1 MSKQG
6 MRSKISILFVVP
18 GYSLGGTTSSLVSL
32 LSSDFIKNYDID
44 VYAISKRDYCPS
56 VLVPYDIGLNELT
69 TIYYSDF
76 SSLKAVDR
84 IKYLYVKLLK
94 RIPSIARLTEQWI
107 VNKTIRTIERKKHY
121 DFVVAFQE
129 GNATRFTSHFA
140 CKKKVAWIHCD
151 YAKSYGDTIDE
162 LDLYNL
168 FSTIVCVSEF
178 TRKGFIG
185 RYPSLEEKTV
195 AIHNIFDAKG
205 VIEKSGEAIDD
216 DRFDNSLFTIM
227 SLGRVCDVK
236 RFYLIPQIAAK
247 VKESNPRFRWFI
259 VGGGTSADM
268 KRVTEAIAGFGVENE
283 VICLGGKANPYPYL
297 NASNLLV
304 SVSKSEACPM
314 VFNEAKL
321 LHIPILS
328 ADFGSA
334 FEFIIQ
340 GENGFITSIE
350 EMPKVMLDM
359 INGTIKP
366 NQPQSSSY
374 IQDSN
379 DESLSRLKFLF
390 S

>member
-1 MSKQG
+1 MSK
-6 MRSKISILFVVP
+6 RIKILFVVP

-32 LSSDFIKNYDID
+32 LRSDFVKRYDVD
-44 VYAISKRDYCPS
+44 VFAINKRSYLPS
-56 VLVPYDIGLNELT
+56 AINQFDIGLNELT
-69 TIYYSDF
+69 TAYYSDF
-76 SSLKAVDR
+76 SSFGIGARLR
-84 IKYLYVKLLK
+84 FFYIKILK
-94 RIPSIARLTEQWI
+94 RITQLGNFVERL
-107 VNKTIRTIERKKHY
+107 VVKKTINRIERRKQY
-121 DFVVAFQE
+121 DYIVAFQE
-129 GNATRFTSHFA
+129 GSTTRFSSHFA
-140 CKKKVAWIHCD
+140 CPNKVAWIHCD

-168 FSTIVCVSEF
+168 YSTIVCVSDF
-178 TRKGFIG
+178 TKKSFVG
-185 RYPSLEEKTV
+185 RYPSLAQKTV

-205 VIEKSGEAIDD
+205 VIEKAGDAIDD
-216 DRFDNSLFTIM
+216 VRFDNSLFTVLSI
-227 SLGRVCDVK
+227 GRVCDVK

-247 VKESNPRFRWFI
+247 VKESNPRFRWYI
-259 VGGGTSADM
+259 VGGGSSADM
-268 KRVTEAIAGFGVENE
+268 KRVTEAIAEYGVQNE

-297 NASNLLV
+297 KASDLLV

-340 GENGFITSIE
+340 GENGFISSIE
-350 EMPKVMLDM
+350 KMPKVMLDM

-366 NQPQSSSY
+366 NQPQSSSF
-374 IQDSN
+374 INDSN
-379 DESLSRLKFLF
+379 EESLSRLTFLF